1 MKKLFLILIAPLFL
15 SACVRYID
23 GYNSDP
29 AIVSALGAY
38 GNKKIRVVD
47 FDSALGEGYAS
58 SCRGYNLIATPG
70 KVGLVRYIQNA
81 FISEL
86 ELAGLYSPDS
96 SLILKGTVTQ
106 ILVETLE
113 QGKWTIR
120 MTMLS
125 SNGRSISVNEQLP
138 FKANIAG
145 QYACQTASDMYPYA
159 VRNLIRKLVTA
170 PGFKLL
176 LGPSTYPKAPPPES
190 KQEKAKKSSDTKEE
204 PVEEPQPIPQMQIQ
218 PAPAKPRRKTET
230 KTQPETEA
238 QTQPVLMEIVPEN
251 AETAPKQEKTGKTKA
266 KRTAR
271 SKTAPVQEKADSK
284 ETGKDAGKK
293 ENTNS

>member
-125 SNGRSISVNEQLP
+125 SNGRSISVSERFP

-145 QYACQTASDMYPYA
+145 QHACQTASDMYPYA
-159 VRNLIRKLVTA
+159 VRNLIHKLVTA

-176 LGPSTYPKAPPPES
+176 LGPSSYPKAPPPES
-190 KQEKAKKSSDTKEE
+190 EKPDKSKKSSDTEEE

-218 PAPAKPRRKTET
+218 PAPAKPRRKQ
-230 KTQPETEA
+230 KTEA

-251 AETAPKQEKTGKTKA
+251 AEATPQQEK
-266 KRTAR
+266 
-271 SKTAPVQEKADSK
+271 PH
-284 ETGKDAGKK
+284 GKK
-293 ENTNS
+293 SGKGSRKKEAAIKK